1 MPANLTPQ
9 YSKAEEEYRRAQS
22 PAEAV
27 LCLEKMLQ
35 LIPKHKG
42 TEKLQA
48 ELKTK
53 LKETRAD
60 LADETKAAKRGKSTR
75 IPRQGAGQIVLVG
88 APNAGKSRI
97 LATLTH
103 AKPEVAPYPFTTRE
117 PMPGMMPWRDVL
129 VQLIDTPP
137 ITDTHFESALTS
149 LVRSADAALLVMDGS
164 SDDGPDET
172 FEVMRQLEQRKVVLA
187 RESGF
192 VGDDFARVRIKTLV
206 IVTRGDDSGAA
217 ERLAYLAEAMKER
230 LASAMVELGRPESVE
245 QLRDRIYELLGV
257 MRIYTKRPGKPVE
270 KTAPFTLPVGGTVE
284 DLAERVHKE
293 LAAKLKFAKVW
304 GDGAHDG
311 QAVGP
316 EHLLHEGNIVELHA

>member
-9 YSKAEEEYRRAQS
+9 YSKAEEEYRRAQT
-22 PAEAV
+22 PAEEV

-53 LKETRAD
+53 LKEARAE
-60 LADETKAAKRGKSTR
+60 LADEKKAAKRGKSTR

-117 PMPGMMPWRDVL
+117 PLPGMMPWQDIF

-137 ITDTHFESALTS
+137 ITDTHFESALAS

-172 FEVMRQLEQRKVVLA
+172 FEVMRQLEQRKVLCA

-192 VGDDFARVRIKTLV
+192 VDDDFARVKVKTLLV
-206 IVTRGDDSGAA
+206 VTRGDDPGAA

-230 LASAMVELGRPESVE
+230 LASATVELERPESVE
-245 QLRDRIYELLGV
+245 RLRDRIHELLGV
-257 MRIYTKRPGKPVE
+257 MRIYTKRPGKPAE
-270 KTAPFTLPVGGTVE
+270 KTAPFTLPMGGTVE

-304 GDGAHDG
+304 GTGAHDG
-311 QAVGP
+311 QSVGP
-316 EHLLHEGNIVELHA
+316 EHVLHEGNVVELHA